1 MSREEILTVTK
12 AMCLETYNENEKY
25 FCIKGVN
32 GHATTVYYGA
42 GAMTMIRGH
51 LVQMGRDELK
61 MELARLLDISQH
73 H

>member
-1 MSREEILTVTK
+1 MNREEILDVIK
-12 AMCLETYNENEKY
+12 AMCLETYNENDKY
-25 FCIKGVN
+25 FCVKGVN

-42 GAMTMIRGH
+42 GAMAIIRGH

-61 MELARLLDISQH
+61 MELNKLLDITRH